1 MLSKVPHKSILT
13 ILIFL
18 KEIRCKKKN
27 NNNNNNNNKIIM
39 VTTRVIVVIV
49 IVTITANDYYCV
61 RTKRERIL
69 FLTGLPV
76 ANVRSRDV

>member
-18 KEIRCKKKN
+18 KEIKCKKKK
-27 NNNNNNNNKIIM
+27 NNNNNKIIM

-49 IVTITANDYYCV
+49 IVTANDYYCV